1 MSMTQLR
8 KVLLVILLVLS
19 WGQKAQGA
27 WIWETQVVNSPY
39 HNLRVYLSQVG
50 YAWQP
55 KEELQ
60 LALYLPV
67 QYGAEPNAPSLQVLA
82 PRARLNWSQPI
93 DSALSGELALQL
105 SPKKEFLSL
114 RSGVKLLSDPL
125 AVKFSLLYEDG
136 LALQTDLAFA
146 VNERWALAAHLR
158 YRRNSLLT
166 YELHHFSRGD
176 RQLSLSYTHSLDGSI
191 QSLGLKIS
199 F

>member
-1 MSMTQLR
+1 MDL
-8 KVLLVILLVLS
+8 
-19 WGQKAQGA
+19 G
-27 WIWETQVVNSPY
+27 NSGGELPY
-39 HNLRVYLSQVG
+39 HSLRVYLSQVG

-146 VNERWALAAHLR
+146 VMKGGPWQPTSDTAETLYSPTNFTTLVAGQATQ
-158 YRRNSLLT
+158 S
-166 YELHHFSRGD
+166 ELHPLLGWKHPEPRFEN
-176 RQLSLSYTHSLDGSI
+176 QLLAQG
-191 QSLGLKIS
+191 
-199 F
+199 FP